1 MKLKRFDEFNLIKEN
16 ILDEDDDEN
25 HWQVKVDGKPDSFW
39 TYKSDAIDRIVELLN
54 EEGNGLEGY
63 MDEDPNLGE
72 YEMSLSDI
80 TYMLDDLSE
89 AEFYDKLD
97 ELKNFVGVDIDFKLI
112 NIDDEDELEF
122 LEEE

>member
-1 MKLKRFDEFNLIKEN
+1 MKLKKFDEFNLIKEN

-25 HWQVKVDGKPDSFW
+25 HWEVKIDGKTDSFW

-54 EEGNGLEGY
+54 EEGDGLDGY
-63 MDEDPNLGE
+63 KDEDPNLGG
-72 YEMSLSDI
+72 YELSLSDI

-97 ELKNFVGVDIDFKLI
+97 ELKSFVGVDIDFKLI

-122 LEEE
+122 LEED

>member
-1 MKLKRFDEFNLIKEN
+1 MKLKKFDEFNLIKEN

-25 HWQVKVDGKPDSFW
+25 HWEVKVNGETDSLW

-54 EEGNGLEGY
+54 NEGENGLEGY
-63 MDEDPNLGE
+63 KDDED
-72 YEMSLSDI
+72 YEMSDSDI

-89 AEFYDKLD
+89 SDFYDKID
-97 ELKNFVGVDIDFKLI
+97 ELKAFVGVGPELNFKLI

-122 LEEE
+122 LEED

>member
-1 MKLKRFDEFNLIKEN
+1 MKLKKFDEFNLIKEN
-16 ILDEDDDEN
+16 ILDDDDDEN
-25 HWQVKVDGKPDSFW
+25 HWQVKVDGRTDSFW

-54 EEGNGLEGY
+54 EEGNGLDGY
-63 MDEDPNLGE
+63 KDEEE
-72 YEMSLSDI
+72 YEMSDSDI
-80 TYMLDDLSE
+80 TYMLDDLDE
-89 AEFYDKLD
+89 AGFYNKLE